1 MSKTTIRPLKVKIYP
16 NILKNKHWQVN
27 ISPEYRQIGES
38 YAFLAN
44 NHTIRP
50 QFDKAAYQYNFGPIS
65 NRYTQEEV
73 DTLVKKLGFNDEHTN
88 AKLTSADSSNR
99 LDPFFTHKNCKAK
112 LGRDVT
118 TLDLR
123 NPLDELVYAIM
134 SADPMTIIG
143 ENNLSKHPTA
153 EWIIADEEADAL
165 VRESKREK
173 VSKLHNRFE
182 ALTKS
187 QKRNMA
193 IALGIK
199 LSGEEKD
206 VIVED
211 LLYSKITENSSKETL
226 TSIQDLFIE
235 LSDPANK
242 AKLELTVTVEK
253 LFQYAILRK
262 ENTKVLFNG
271 EQLSTDTIHIVDF
284 LAKPENSALLLTL
297 EEALKAKSK

>member
-1 MSKTTIRPLKVKIYP
+1 
-16 NILKNKHWQVN
+16 
-27 ISPEYRQIGES
+27 
-38 YAFLAN
+38 
-44 NHTIRP
+44 
-50 QFDKAAYQYNFGPIS
+50 
-65 NRYTQEEV
+65 
-73 DTLVKKLGFNDEHTN
+73 
-88 AKLTSADSSNR
+88 
-99 LDPFFTHKNCKAK
+99 
-112 LGRDVT
+112 
-118 TLDLR
+118 
-123 NPLDELVYAIM
+123 
-134 SADPMTIIG
+134 MTIIG

>member
-27 ISPEYRQIGES
+27 ISPEYKQIGES

-50 QFDKAAYQYNFGPIS
+50 QFDKVAYQYNFGPIN
-65 NRYTQEEV
+65 NRYTPEEV
-73 DTLVKKLGFNDEHTN
+73 ETLVKKLGFNDEHTN
-88 AKLTSADSSNR
+88 AKLTSADPSNR

-173 VSKLHNRFE
+173 ISKLHNRFE

-206 VIVED
+206 VIIED

-226 TSIQDLFIE
+226 AAIQDLFIE
-235 LSDPANK
+235 LSDSANK

-271 EQLSTDTIHIVDF
+271 EQLSTDTINIVDF
-284 LAKPENSALLLTL
+284 LSKPENSALLLTL

>member
-27 ISPEYRQIGES
+27 ISPEYKQIGES

-50 QFDKAAYQYNFGPIS
+50 QFDKVAYQYNFGPIN

-73 DTLVKKLGFNDEHTN
+73 ETLVKKLGFNDEHTN
-88 AKLTSADSSNR
+88 AKLTSADPSNR

-173 VSKLHNRFE
+173 ISKLHNRFE

-206 VIVED
+206 VIIED

-226 TSIQDLFIE
+226 AAIQDLFIE
-235 LSDPANK
+235 LSDSANK

-271 EQLSTDTIHIVDF
+271 EQLSTDTINIVDF
-284 LAKPENSALLLTL
+284 LSKPENSALLLTL

>member
-50 QFDKAAYQYNFGPIS
+50 QFDKASYQYNFGPIS

-88 AKLTSADSSNR
+88 AKLTSADSGNR

>member
-1 MSKTTIRPLKVKIYP
+1 MTKTQLRPQRVKIYP

-27 ISPEYRQIGES
+27 INPEYKQIGES

-50 QFDKAAYQYNFGPIS
+50 QFDKITYQYNLGPI
-65 NRYTQEEV
+65 NARYTKEEIN
-73 DTLVKKLGFNDEHTN
+73 TLVKKLGFNDEITG
-88 AKLTSADSSNR
+88 AKIFEADPSNR
-99 LDPFFTHKNCKAK
+99 LDPFFTNKNCKAK
-112 LGRDVT
+112 LGRDVQI
-118 TLDLR
+118 LDLR
-123 NPLDELVYAIM
+123 NPIDELIYAIM

-153 EWIIADEEADAL
+153 EWIIADEEADAI
-165 VRESKREK
+165 VRENKRER
-173 VSKLHNRFE
+173 VSKIHSRFE

-187 QKRNMA
+187 QKKNMA
-193 IALGIK
+193 TALGIK
-199 LSGEEKD
+199 LTGEEKE

-226 TSIQDLFIE
+226 VAIQDLFLE

-242 AKLELTVTVEK
+242 AKLELTVTVER

-297 EEALKAKSK
+297 EEALKAKMK